1 LKALESEDKLMTTQ
15 LRVILIIL
23 ILITI
28 IGFIGQIKKK
38 NLELRYTL
46 SWLSLLFVL
55 LLVAIFPGILQWFT
69 SIFGIELPI
78 NMIFF
83 LGFIF
88 TLLIVYRLTAAV
100 SKMSREITNL
110 TQKLALLDKEDNEKQ
125 NGIQK

>member
-1 LKALESEDKLMTTQ
+1 MTTQ